1 MEWTKEQLLA
11 LPNNTMGEGEY
22 TAIIVV
28 PTDELHDS
36 GWRLMALVGCKD
48 QDDRKCV
55 PTEIAAYCDD
65 IQWNSQRA
73 SQTMRPHWDMD
84 CDMFPDTNF
93 IRFHS
98 HANKFR
104 IGMGLSSTTIEIVA
118 V

>member
-1 MEWTKEQLLA
+1 MTKEELLN
-11 LPNNTMGEGEY
+11 LPTRAWDEEKDY

-36 GWRLMALVGCKD
+36 GWRLMALVGCTSKD
-48 QDDRKCV
+48 GDHCM

-65 IQWNSQRA
+65 IQWNSEGA
-73 SQTMRPHWDMD
+73 DPTHLKFWDMD

-98 HANKFR
+98 FTNKFR
-104 IGMGLSSTTIEIVA
+104 VGMSLSSTTIKIVKA
-118 V
+118 